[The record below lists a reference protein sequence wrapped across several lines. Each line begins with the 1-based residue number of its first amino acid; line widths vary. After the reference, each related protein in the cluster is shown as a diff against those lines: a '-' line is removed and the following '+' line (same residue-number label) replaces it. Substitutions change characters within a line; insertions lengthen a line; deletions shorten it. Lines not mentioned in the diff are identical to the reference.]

1 MSRPSSSLWKL
12 TAMTLGIIA
21 LVMVLVWLITTWAMT
36 HFFDEVGKAII
47 EDDLREYGVI
57 YENRG
62 AEAVTMLFD
71 AGGHGEQD
79 QGLRLIDSTGTP
91 FVDRPIPIFPQTG
104 WPEFPNKLSPGTD
117 GIDWLRNSLGGGKVI
132 TIGRRRFEDGSE
144 MWFARN
150 NSGDLAA
157 IEQVHELLFVAILIA
172 ITMAIGPTVWFASR
186 VLRPVNS
193 LIDGAHRLARGESL
207 TARLETSVA
216 IPELRIFAEVF
227 NESLDRVQTLT
238 EELEAANDQL
248 AHELRTPL
256 ARIRGNVESILN
268 SPEVTP
274 AILENAA
281 RAVDEIVRSSAII
294 RDILSIRAGDSGTMR
309 LNLELVSLNDLVRET
324 FELYSASAEEKGLK
338 FKLET
343 PSEDDVGRF
352 DRQRLQQAL
361 CNLLDNAISYTPAG
375 GEVELLLEVTDSDT
389 TIHVRDSGP
398 GLAGDDDHRIWRR
411 FMRGSIASA
420 STPGIGLGL
429 SLVRAVATA
438 HHGEAGGANRAEGGA
453 DFWIRIPFE
462 SSLDGDS
469 SR

>member
-1 MSRPSSSLWKL
+1 
-12 TAMTLGIIA
+12 MTLGIIA
-21 LVMVLVWLITTWAMT
+21 FVMMLVWLITTWAMT
-36 HFFDEVGKAII
+36 QFFDEVGKAII

-62 AEAVTMLFD
+62 AEAVKRLFD

-79 QGLRLIDSTGTP
+79 QGLRMIDSTGKTL
-91 FVDRPIPIFPQTG
+91 VDRPVPVFPQDG
-104 WPEFPNKLSPGTD
+104 WPELPKEPGPAPD
-117 GIDWLRNSLGGGKVI
+117 RIDWLRNSLGGGKII
-132 TIGRRRFEDGSE
+132 TIGRRRFEDGAE
-144 MWFARN
+144 MWFARSN
-150 NSGDLAA
+150 TGDLAA
-157 IEQVHELLFVAILIA
+157 IEQVHELLLVAILIA
-172 ITMAIGPTVWFASR
+172 ITLAVGPTVWFASR

-193 LIDGAHRLARGESL
+193 LIDGAHQLARGESL

-216 IPELRIFAEVF
+216 IPELRVFAEVF

-309 LNLELVSLNDLVRET
+309 LNPESVSLTELVRET

-338 FKLET
+338 FNVET
-343 PSEDDVGRF
+343 PSEDIVGRF

-361 CNLLDNAISYTPAG
+361 CNLLDNAISYTPPG
-375 GEVELLLEVTDSDT
+375 GEVGLVLKGTASDT

-398 GLAGDDDHRIWRR
+398 GLVGDDDQRIWRR

-420 STPGIGLGL
+420 SNPGIGLGL

-438 HHGEAGGANRAEGGA
+438 HHGEAGGGNRAEGGA
-453 DFWIRIPFE
+453 DFWIRIPCE
-462 SSLDGDS
+462 SSLGVDPGH
-469 SR
+469 